1 MGNALR
7 RPDLPANT
15 AVVINTGH
23 RRLGTPPPC
32 RARFHAGRDGSGT
45 NRHLPLIHLRLVF
58 GLVLGCVGMAAPG
71 TRADTAGMQP
81 TPDADA
87 ARLSAQDAW
96 NGPGDLY
103 RIIASSAGVLAGA
116 GLMSVFID
124 GWVLDAFTSNSGLSA
139 REAAAVVRDLESQG
153 GIERADVVGHGQPQ
167 GTATFGDGHI
177 GGRNRWRQ
185 TGPRIGEGTAE
196 KTAHEDSQNG
206 GGGKFD
212 EGAHRRC
219 LGSTISCN
227 P

>member
-1 MGNALR
+1 MTTLR
-7 RPDLPANT
+7 
-15 AVVINTGH
+15 I
-23 RRLGTPPPC
+23 
-32 RARFHAGRDGSGT
+32 
-45 NRHLPLIHLRLVF
+45 LVF

-153 GIERADVVGHGQPQ
+153 GIEAAAILLAGLAGGLVADHVYVDAGQVLPDAFESTSAALKPSVTAIGKAWAWVSGRVGD
-167 GTATFGDGHI
+167 AGDWVQA
-177 GGRNRWRQ
+177 RSREFWDRWLQ
-185 TGPRIGEGTAE
+185 
-196 KTAHEDSQNG
+196 
-206 GGGKFD
+206 
-212 EGAHRRC
+212 
-219 LGSTISCN
+219 
-227 P
+227 